1 MFFLSCRCEVVGEQ
15 VSTPVCVTVTDQQV
29 DEFCEEQVRT
39 NTLLTNRV
47 EIKTYFSPQ
56 PLDVDGC
63 FERSCRRATRTVFD
77 RVCNPEVEQVTK
89 ERLYHIKT
97 NCSSP

>member
-39 NTLLTNRV
+39 NTLLTV
-47 EIKTYFSPQ
+47 QIESK
-56 PLDVDGC
+56 
-63 FERSCRRATRTVFD
+63 
-77 RVCNPEVEQVTK
+77 
-89 ERLYHIKT
+89 
-97 NCSSP
+97 